1 MSKIDKTYKGLKSY
15 SSQGFIL
22 LGSTIAL
29 FIILSVFSIFLIK
42 IVVKENQISS
52 YNLMDIRAR
61 NLSQSGLEHGI
72 QLFKAANS
80 PYLGPVSKNFNNGQY
95 TITFDPS
102 NNETGNP
109 LPYSHYAMTNSSAS
123 INDATRNTR
132 LFVSS
137 YPDAFNL
144 AFYGNR
150 TGSPWEALSFDRVND
165 RVITPIDADLQAMAS
180 TTWSGWINPIGSSGW
195 QVIFGM
201 EDGGWDRFLII
212 ENGGLGLSMG
222 MTSNRWQTGASVSP
236 NVWQHVAAIYD
247 NGSMRFYYNGNEYT
261 TNSNEGNHSSAG
273 NFTIGGNQN
282 GNHNLY
288 GGLIDEVAVWN
299 EALTSSEIAA
309 IYNYGTGL
317 NVASNSGNYTSS
329 TNLVGYWNFNE
340 GSGNIAYDQ
349 SGNGNNSTIN
359 GATWSSTPDPYVG
372 SFSQSGGTI
381 NGDIYY
387 NGNISGI
394 NLTGTAYTST
404 GSGGTLHPDPLPEF
418 PLANI
423 AYFSSSLDTISPATG
438 SGDSGGDDEDEV
450 TGQIVTVTGTKGRNV
465 SGSVFPTNEVNYLCC
480 GMVYW
485 WEVKVEFQ
493 PIGSNTTFFETY
505 GENTR
510 NSTRS
515 WNWSIKDH
523 IGNATQVIVKNI
535 WIRGDFAAGSE
546 YLTNVTIGGH
556 NFGRMDGIGDDG
568 TWDIEYSHDGSDGT
582 TTCDDCVTKSYGKN
596 QSNTTISWNFDVT
609 DNFSLDRDIS
619 VTKIWV
625 RGDLNGNNE
634 KLRDVTVGGHN
645 FGTFRSGYQ
654 DGVWREQWSGTEIIQ
669 IQNRDDDKIKI
680 SSSVNPTSAVNFTPS
695 GAGNWWQIKVEFY
708 QEPEPEGG
716 GTLELTNNFNLNNT
730 FPNGLYYGSD
740 ISMTGLTVS
749 GSGKIYATGNINITN
764 CTITGGIEIASNGEI
779 NISNST
785 LGSNVNSMANSVV
798 LFTKGGISISGSNVR
813 GLILNQGP
821 DLTVSGSSNVKG
833 ALYTCSTTTNISS
846 STVTGSVVSK
856 YGVNLNN
863 STINKGSL
871 PPTFGL
877 SFGFEPMIIP
887 GSYLEY

>member
-1 MSKIDKTYKGLKSY
+1 MSNTDKTYKGLISY
-15 SSQGFIL
+15 SSKGFIL

-80 PYLGPVSKNFNNGQY
+80 PYLAPVSKNLNNGQY

-132 LFVSS
+132 FFVSS

-236 NVWQHVAAIYD
+236 NVWQHVVAIYD

-299 EALTSSEIAA
+299 EALTSSEISA
-309 IYNYGTGL
+309 IYNSGNGL

-372 SFSQSGGTI
+372 SFSQSGGII

-387 NGNISGI
+387 NGNISGT
-394 NLTGTAYTST
+394 NLTGSAYTST
-404 GSGGTLHPDPLPEF
+404 GSGGTLHPYPVPEF
-418 PLANI
+418 PIANTN
-423 AYFSSSLDTISPATG
+423 YFSAMLDTISPATG
-438 SGDSGGDDEDEV
+438 SGGGGNDEEEV
-450 TGQIVTVTGTKGRNV
+450 TGQIVTATGKGRV
-465 SGSVFPTNEVNYLCC
+465 VAGSLFPSNAVNYLCC

-493 PIGSNTTFFETY
+493 PIGSNTTFFETF

-523 IGNATQVIVKNI
+523 IGDDYQVIVKNI
-535 WIRGDFAAGSE
+535 WVRGDFASSSE
-546 YLTNVTIGGH
+546 YVDNVTIGGH
-556 NFGRMDGIGDDG
+556 NFGRMYGVGDDG
-568 TWDIEYSHDGSDGT
+568 TWDIEYAHDGSTGES
-582 TTCDDCVTKSYGKN
+582 TCDDCMALVHGENSNNSTRSWTYNLNDFNSASTVIIKS
-596 QSNTTISWNFDVT
+596 
-609 DNFSLDRDIS
+609 
-619 VTKIWV
+619 IWV
-625 RGDLNGNNE
+625 RGDFSASSEYLSN
-634 KLRDVTVGGHN
+634 VTVGGHN
-645 FGTFRSGYQ
+645 FGTMQ
-654 DGVWREQWSGTEIIQ
+654 
-669 IQNRDDDKIKI
+669 
-680 SSSVNPTSAVNFTPS
+680 
-695 GAGNWWQIKVEFY
+695 GAGDDAIWDQMFNGNKSVTMGGTTVSASVFPSVQINYSPGGSPNWWQLKVEFY

-716 GTLELTNNFNLNNT
+716 GPLELTSNFNLSNT
-730 FPNGLYYGSD
+730 YPNGLFYGND
-740 ISMTGLTVS
+740 ISLTGLTVT
-749 GSGKIYATGNINITN
+749 GSGRIYATGNIDITN
-764 CTITGGIEIASNGEI
+764 CTIAGGIEIASNGAI

-785 LGSNVNSMANSVV
+785 LGSNVNSMANSIV
-798 LFTKGGISISGSNVR
+798 LFTKGGLSISGSNVR
-813 GLILNQGP
+813 GLILNQGSG
-821 DLTVSGSSNVKG
+821 LTVSSSSNVKG
-833 ALYTCSTTTNISS
+833 ALYTCSTTTNISG
-846 STVTGSVVSK
+846 STVTGSIVSK

-871 PPTFGL
+871 PPTYGL
-877 SFGFEPMIIP
+877 SYGFEPMIIP

>member
-80 PYLGPVSKNFNNGQY
+80 PYLAPVSKNLNNGQY

-236 NVWQHVAAIYD
+236 NVWQHVVAIYD

-299 EALTSSEIAA
+299 EALTSSEISA
-309 IYNYGTGL
+309 IYNSGNGL

-340 GSGNIAYDQ
+340 GSGNISYDQ

-387 NGNISGI
+387 NGNISGT

-418 PLANI
+418 PIANA
-423 AYFSSSLDTISPATG
+423 AYFSAMLDTISPATG
-438 SGDSGGDDEDEV
+438 SGGEEEEEISGQLVSISGG
-450 TGQIVTVTGTKGRNV
+450 NV
-465 SGSVFPTNEVNYLCC
+465 LVELTPSSAVNYLCC
-480 GMVYW
+480 GMNNW
-485 WEVKVEFQ
+485 WKIKIEFQ
-493 PIGSNTTFFETY
+493 AIGSSSTFIKTWGQNTNGY
-505 GENTR
+505 
-510 NSTRS
+510 RS
-515 WNWSIKDH
+515 KNISVSSDLPNNYSESQI
-523 IGNATQVIVKNI
+523 IVKNI
-535 WIRGDFAAGSE
+535 WIHGDFASSSE
-546 YLTNVTIGGH
+546 YLDNVKIGGH
-556 NFGRMDGIGDDG
+556 NFGRFMGIGDDG
-568 TWDIEYSHDGSDGT
+568 TYDLEYSHDGSAGSS
-582 TTCDDCVTKSYGKN
+582 TCDGCVTKQYGKN
-596 QSNTTISWNFDVT
+596 QSNTTINWTWNLAN
-609 DNFSLDRDIS
+609 NFETTNTIIVKR
-619 VTKIWV
+619 IWL
-625 RGDLNGNNE
+625 RGDLNGSNE
-634 KLRDVTVGGHN
+634 KLNNVTIGGHN
-645 FGTFRSGYQ
+645 WGTLNGGYQ
-654 DGVWREQWSGTEIIQ
+654 DGTWHQQWSGNKTV
-669 IQNRDDDKIKI
+669 
-680 SSSVNPTSAVNFTPS
+680 SVNSDMKVSGSAFPTSAVNFTPS

-708 QEPEPEGG
+708 QEPEAEEEGG
-716 GTLELTNNFNLNNT
+716 GPLELTSNFNLSNT
-730 FPNGLYYGSD
+730 YPNGLFYGND
-740 ISMTGLTVS
+740 ISLTGLTVT
-749 GSGKIYATGNINITN
+749 GSGRIYATGNIDITN
-764 CTITGGIEIASNGEI
+764 CTIAGGIEIASNGAI

-785 LGSNVNSMANSVV
+785 LGSNVNSMANSIV
-798 LFTKGGISISGSNVR
+798 LFTKGGLSISGSNVR
-813 GLILNQGP
+813 GLILNQGSG
-821 DLTVSGSSNVKG
+821 LTVSSSSNVKG
-833 ALYTCSTTTNISS
+833 ALYTCSTTTNISG
-846 STVTGSVVSK
+846 STVTGSIVSK

-871 PPTFGL
+871 PPTYGL
-877 SFGFEPMIIP
+877 SYSFNPMIIP